1 MTMGLKFLNDTFG
14 ECAAPKAVWQIDPFG
29 HSKEQASIFA
39 QMGFEYLFLGRIDY
53 QDKALRMSNGEM
65 EMMWDASD
73 SLGTEIFTGV
83 LYNTYGPPPGFCFD
97 VLCGDETIVD
107 DPDSPMFN
115 IDRRVCI
122 YNLNFSVFLF
132 SKSSLFSVKTIGS
145 LYFGAIKTL

>member
-1 MTMGLKFLNDTFG
+1 MTLGLKFLNDTFG
-14 ECAAPKAVWQIDPFG
+14 GCAAPKAVWQIDPFG

-53 QDKALRMSNGEM
+53 QDKASRMSNREM
-65 EMMWDASD
+65 EMMWHASD

-122 YNLNFSVFLF
+122 VILTV
-132 SKSSLFSVKTIGS
+132 SLGVILTKLLHLVKTIGS
-145 LYFGAIKTL
+145 LYFGAIKAL